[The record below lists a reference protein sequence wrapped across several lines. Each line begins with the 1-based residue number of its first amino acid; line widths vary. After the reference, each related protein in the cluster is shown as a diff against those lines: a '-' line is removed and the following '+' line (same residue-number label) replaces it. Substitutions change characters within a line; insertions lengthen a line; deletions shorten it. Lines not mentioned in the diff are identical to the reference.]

1 MKKILIAACAIAF
14 LTNSEILCLFVMNVA
29 GFYGLYKLFAYAADN
44 GKEI

>member
-14 LTNSEILCLFVMNVA
+14 FANSEILALFVMTVA

-44 GKEI
+44 GKEL

>member
-1 MKKILIAACAIAF
+1 MKKFLISAAVIAF
-14 LTNSEILCLFVMNVA
+14 FANSEILALGVMTVA